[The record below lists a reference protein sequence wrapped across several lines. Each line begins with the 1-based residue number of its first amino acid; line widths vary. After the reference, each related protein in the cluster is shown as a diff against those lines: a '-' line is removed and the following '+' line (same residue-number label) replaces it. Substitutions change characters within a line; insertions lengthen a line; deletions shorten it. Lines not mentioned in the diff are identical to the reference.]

1 MALNPLIDHDWSFTD
16 FVARTN
22 ELLAQG
28 FRLLSLSMYG
38 DPFDPR
44 FSAVWDKRGGPDW
57 AFSFGFT
64 VGDLLKDAATN
75 KAAGFFPALVTATG
89 GGASTRMSAVFERL
103 APPTTRELTVDQDVT
118 TFAGEV
124 VTRAQAGWMI
134 RSATIYDDAAHESRV
149 AAVWAKN
156 SGNVAWT
163 ALAGMDADRSQQ
175 IFNAQWSGWARLSFI
190 TASTQGRF
198 LAVYRDDQIG
208 PIGTGF
214 AARQNL
220 TREQFL
226 SEQATWL
233 GKGFYTICFQ
243 GYGLEGTRRY
253 AAIFVN
259 GEKLVERIPQM
270 RGGPV
275 VAEIDD
281 AVLDLMKRSN
291 IRGAALAIVKGTRL
305 VLARGYTWAEPDY
318 PTVQPTTCFRLG
330 SGSKLTTALGIHQ
343 LVAEGLVKLT
353 DKVSAVLPLTTPP
366 GTTPVNTTYLNGTVA
381 QLLEASANR
390 SPRYEGEGPNVKA
403 TFKTTL
409 PVKQSQIASF
419 MITKPMIND
428 AARLDDFGY
437 FLAGQIVK
445 KLRGVSPDKSL
456 MEAVGP
462 RLTTPLQITRV
473 RAGRSLRST
482 QPADEARYH
491 SRDLELHDTVMDES
505 KALVPREYGDENLET
520 MEGSGGLS
528 AAVTDYAR
536 LLAAMNSRPYTPL
549 GSPAV
554 DQLLKSADAVN
565 GHGFDWLEPVDAAH
579 GLYQGAKGGL
589 LQSTQAGIWY
599 SGNGIS
605 YVVVWNGLHTGNGLG
620 SLDPAIGPEWYPT
633 FTKVVEAATKQAW
646 AATDL
651 FPDYKMESLPAT
663 QDNWRWCN
671 KCQGLFF
678 AGTGL
683 GSCPA
688 GGAHV
693 KSGTGNYALM
703 HDSKLG
709 YGQGN
714 WRWCKA
720 CQGLFHAGPPGKC
733 PAGGGGHDKS
743 GSADY
748 ALVLDSPYP
757 EHQQHWRFC
766 KKCQGLFFEGQKAG
780 VCPAGGAH
788 DASASGNYSLAW
800 S

>member
-1 MALNPLIDHDWSFTD
+1 MALNPLIDFDFSFAD

-22 ELLAQG
+22 ELLPQG

-38 DPFDPR
+38 DPFDAR
-44 FSAVWDKRGGPDW
+44 FSAVWDKRSGPDW
-57 AFSFGFT
+57 GFSYGFT
-64 VGDLLKDAATN
+64 VPDVVADAATN
-75 KAAGFFPALVTATG
+75 KAAGLFPALVTATG
-89 GGASTRMSAVFERL
+89 GGASTRMSVIYERL
-103 APPTTRELTVDQDVT
+103 DPPKTRELTVDQDLAA
-118 TFAGEV
+118 FAGEV
-124 VTRAQAGWMI
+124 LARAKNGWMI
-134 RSATIYDDAAHESRV
+134 RSATIYDDAASQPRV

-163 ALAGMDADRSQQ
+163 AFAGIDAGRGQQ
-175 IFNAQWSGWARLSFI
+175 IFSAESASWARVSFI

-214 AARQNL
+214 IVRQDRTL
-220 TREQFL
+220 EQFL
-226 SEQATWL
+226 SEQASLL
-233 GKGFYTICFQ
+233 GTGFYTICFQ
-243 GYGLEGTRRY
+243 GYGLGSARRF
-253 AAIFVN
+253 AAIFVS
-259 GEKLVERIPQM
+259 GEKLVERTVQKT
-270 RGGPV
+270 GGPV
-275 VAEIDD
+275 VPVIDD
-281 AVLDLMKRSN
+281 AVLALMNRSN

-353 DKVSAVLPLTTPP
+353 DQVSAVLPLTPPP
-366 GTTPVNTTYLNGTVA
+366 GMTAVNARYLNGTVA
-381 QLLEASANR
+381 QLLEENTIR
-390 SPRYEGEGPNVKA
+390 MPRYEGEGANIKA
-403 TFKTTL
+403 AFKTTF

-419 MITKPMIND
+419 MITKPVVTD
-428 AARLDDFGY
+428 AARLDDCGY

-445 KLRGVSPDKSL
+445 KLRGTSADKSL

-473 RAGRSLRST
+473 HAARSLVST
-482 QPADEARYH
+482 QPAGEARYH

-505 KALVPREYGDENLET
+505 KTLVPREYGDEHLET

-536 LLAAMNSRPYTPL
+536 LLAAMNARPYTPI
-549 GSPAV
+549 GRPVV
-554 DQLLKSADAVN
+554 DQLLKSAEAVN
-565 GHGFDWLEPVDAAH
+565 GHGFDFVDPLDAPH

-589 LQSTQAGIWY
+589 LQSTQAGVWY
-599 SGNGIS
+599 SGAGIS
-605 YVVVWNGLHTGNGLG
+605 YVIVWNGLHTGNGLRD
-620 SLDPAIGPEWYPT
+620 LDPTIGPEWYPT
-633 FTKVVEAATKQAW
+633 FTKVVEAANTHAW
-646 AATDL
+646 PATDL
-651 FPDYKMESLPAT
+651 FPEYQMESLAAT
-663 QDNWRWCN
+663 QDNWRWCE

-678 AGTGL
+678 AGIGL
-683 GSCPA
+683 GVCPA

-693 KSGTGNYALM
+693 KTGSGNYALM

-709 YGQGN
+709 YGQGS

-733 PAGGGGHDKS
+733 PAGGGHDKS
-743 GSADY
+743 ASGEY
-748 ALVLDSPYP
+748 RLLLNSPYA

-766 KKCQGLFFEGQKAG
+766 KKCQGLFFEGKKAS

-788 DASASGNYSLAW
+788 DMSGSGNYSLA
-800 S
+800 SS